1 MDTVKA
7 MEKDILT
14 TAQTAKLLGVSVRT
28 AQLLIEG
35 GSVPSWKTPGGHR
48 RVYRTDIEALIEGGG
63 CGTPSASAT
72 VIVITPGDRIR
83 FYEEVFAA
91 VPECEA
97 EIFEDLHA
105 ALFALGSARPHAIV
119 VDLADGDVE
128 RSCLLHSLVANPSL
142 GHSRILAVGASVPPE
157 RSDGLGRVIA
167 IDTPE
172 QAVAAIRRSLA
183 DTGQTALPSGALPF
197 PVALNEGQRLVALE
211 RSGLL
216 GTAPEETFDRLT
228 WLASQTLKA
237 PISLLTLLTPTQQ
250 WFKSRLGL
258 DLPETPRSWAFCNYT
273 ILQKGVFSVED
284 LAKDPR
290 FSSNPAVA
298 GDPGFRFYAGVPVLD
313 NEGFPVGS
321 LCVIDYKQRVLD
333 EREAQA
339 LSALAALAS
348 SEVRLRATERQL
360 REALRREGR
369 HDSARGRDPAAQH
382 AVKPPARSL
391 T

>member
-1 MDTVKA
+1 MKA

-128 RSCLLHSLVANPSL
+128 RSRPPAQPRGQPILRSQPHFGRGCLRA
-142 GHSRILAVGASVPPE
+142 GEEDRWA
-157 RSDGLGRVIA
+157 
-167 IDTPE
+167 
-172 QAVAAIRRSLA
+172 
-183 DTGQTALPSGALPF
+183 
-197 PVALNEGQRLVALE
+197 
-211 RSGLL
+211 RSG
-216 GTAPEETFDRLT
+216 DRH
-228 WLASQTLKA
+228 
-237 PISLLTLLTPTQQ
+237 
-250 WFKSRLGL
+250 RY
-258 DLPETPRSWAFCNYT
+258 PRTGGS
-273 ILQKGVFSVED
+273 GR
-284 LAKDPR
+284 P
-290 FSSNPAVA
+290 
-298 GDPGFRFYAGVPVLD
+298 PV
-313 NEGFPVGS
+313 VG
-321 LCVIDYKQRVLD
+321 
-333 EREAQA
+333 
-339 LSALAALAS
+339 
-348 SEVRLRATERQL
+348 
-360 REALRREGR
+360 
-369 HDSARGRDPAAQH
+369 
-382 AVKPPARSL
+382 
-391 T
+391 

>member
-83 FYEEVFAA
+83 SYEEVFAA

-128 RSCLLHSLVANPSL
+128 RSGLLHSLVANPSL
-142 GHSRILAVGASVPPE
+142 GHSHILAVGASVQA
-157 RSDGLGRVIA
+157 RKTDGLDRVIA

-172 QAVAAIRRSLA
+172 QAVAAVRRSLA
-183 DTGQTALPSGALPF
+183 DTGQTALPPGALPF

-290 FSSNPAVA
+290 FNNNPAVA

-313 NEGFPVGS
+313 NEGFPVGA

-369 HDSARGRDPAAQH
+369 HDSARGRAPAAQH
-382 AVKPPARSL
+382 AVKPHARSRA
-391 T
+391 

>member
-1 MDTVKA
+1 MKA

-83 FYEEVFAA
+83 SYEEVFAA

-128 RSCLLHSLVANPSL
+128 RSGLLHSLVANPSL
-142 GHSRILAVGASVPPE
+142 GHSRILAVGAPVPRE
-157 RSDGLGRVIA
+157 RSDGLDRVIA
-167 IDTPE
+167 IDTPD
-172 QAVAAIRRSLA
+172 QAVAAVRRSLA
-183 DTGQTALPSGALPF
+183 DTGQMALPSGALPF

-216 GTAPEETFDRLT
+216 GTAPEETFDHLT

-237 PISLLTLLTPTQQ
+237 PISLLTLLTRTQQ

-290 FSSNPAVA
+290 FNNNPAVA

-369 HDSARGRDPAAQH
+369 QDSARGRDPVAQH
-382 AVKPPARSL
+382 AVKPYDQSRA
-391 T
+391 